1 MIAFPLCLGRCKN
14 YKTEGALK
22 INLKSMKLT
31 EEQLKKIKSEEVREK
46 LNEIIKRLSD
56 FENINYNDLTTIDA
70 GIEIKI
76 RTRLV
81 NQLEIIKTCF

>member
-1 MIAFPLCLGRCKN
+1 
-14 YKTEGALK
+14 
-22 INLKSMKLT
+22 MKLT